1 MIPTRKQFRQ
11 ARKELLS
18 VANCYEV
25 KKRKFL
31 RGVFYRHTPQ
41 GFHFQWIGKAHDYS
55 YWL

>member
-1 MIPTRKQFRQ
+1 MIPTRKQFRH
-11 ARKELLS
+11 ARKELLA

-41 GFHFQWIGKAHDYS
+41 GLHFQWIGKAHDYS